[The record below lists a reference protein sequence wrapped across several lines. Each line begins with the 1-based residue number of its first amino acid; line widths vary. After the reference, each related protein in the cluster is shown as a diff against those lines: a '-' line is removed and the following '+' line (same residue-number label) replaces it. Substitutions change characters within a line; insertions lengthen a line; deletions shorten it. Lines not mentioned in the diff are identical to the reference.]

1 MKSLFGCFVFL
12 CLAFNTVFASTQS
25 SSPVQADRVAA
36 HPDLRATTAL
46 RGHVPAWV
54 VSANDLG
61 AAPAD
66 SLLRLTFL
74 LSRSPE
80 MQASFTQLLRDQQDP
95 GSPHYHQ
102 WLTPQQVGEQYGPTQ
117 HDLDA
122 LTSWLDSQGLKVL
135 RTGPSRIVVDVAAP
149 ASTVAS
155 ALATS
160 FHRFSVNGK
169 IRTSAIV
176 DPSIPAAFASIVT
189 SISGL
194 ADTDIR
200 PMVRGQAM
208 TMGANSG
215 STGDQP
221 QFTYSANGNHYITPG
236 DFATFFDMKPV
247 YSAGYTG
254 AGQKIAI
261 IGRSR
266 VAPTDISAF
275 ESNTGLTTNLPNV
288 IIPTNGADPG
298 TTNDGDQMEATLD
311 VERVIGTAPAIQA
324 DLVVSSNAGGGIYAA
339 ASYEVETVLDPV
351 MNISFGA
358 CEAYNGASG
367 VSLWDALFS
376 QAASEGIS
384 VFVSS
389 SDSGAAGC
397 DIQFAT
403 PPAYQFLSI
412 NYICASSY
420 ATCVGGTEFVEG
432 PNSSQ
437 YWSATNGAGLA
448 SGIEYIPEGVW
459 NEPGSIGPYVA
470 SSGGGGASVYIPKP
484 VWQTGTGV
492 PADNA
497 RDVPDVSF
505 PSASHDAYY
514 GCYAAGNGDCL
525 ANQFYFFYG
534 TSAASPAMAAVTAL
548 LNQKMGGSQGN
559 LNPLLYHLAAS
570 NPNVF
575 HDATPA
581 TINGG
586 VCSIGTA
593 SVCNNSTPSATG
605 LTGGLAGYALT
616 TGYDQATGLGSL
628 DVANFVTAAAA
639 APKTVSAPTILTLNP
654 SPTSISDTQTA
665 SFTASVT
672 SKTGGTP
679 TGTVQ
684 FYADGNALGA
694 PVVVDAS
701 GVATASAV
709 PFPSAGRYFISAVY
723 SGDNSYASVTAA
735 GYSLTVTGLS
745 SATQLTVVN
754 TTIPV
759 GSAGTFALTVS
770 AASGSLVPT
779 GAVRLV
785 VNGGIYTVPLIN
797 GAATSPSIRF
807 ATVGNYTLTAS
818 YQGDSVFSPS
828 SSSGTVT
835 VQRLPSG
842 LQLSDSSGSIGI
854 GGGIS
859 SSIVIPNVSGS
870 TAPAATGTVQLYSNG
885 VALGE
890 PFALPQALG
899 LTAQES
905 SPVNIFSAAGTYTIT
920 AMYSGDA
927 NWTPATA
934 PGIPLTVLATSAFYQ
949 LSVSRPTMTLP
960 AGDRENNLNNV
971 NVASELGF
979 VGTVNVS
986 CSVTY
991 NGTGTVAGTPTCS
1004 LSSNS
1009 VTFPFTLLS
1018 ASSEP
1023 VLTINTIARANDR
1036 AAGVADD
1043 SSRRNPWHGSGEVA
1057 FCGLLLCLLP
1067 VRRSCR
1073 RSWRGL
1079 AIILV
1084 FAGGFG
1090 ALSGCSGDGS
1100 STSTPPGRV
1109 GTTAGNYTVTI
1120 IASSPATAAPIPPPV
1135 TIALTIN

>member
-1 MKSLFGCFVFL
+1 MNSLFGCCFVFL
-12 CLAFNTVFASTQS
+12 CLVFSTAFGSTQAN
-25 SSPVQADRVAA
+25 PNVQADRVAVRA
-36 HPDLRATTAL
+36 DLRATTAL
-46 RGHVPAWV
+46 RGHIPAWA
-54 VSANDLG
+54 VSANDRG
-61 AAPAD
+61 VAPPD
-66 SLLRLTFL
+66 SPLRLTFL

-95 GSPHYHQ
+95 SSSRYHQ

-122 LTSWLDSQGLKVL
+122 LTSWLGSQGLKVVE
-135 RTGPSRIVVDVAAP
+135 TSPSRIFIHIAAP
-149 ASTVAS
+149 SSTVAN

-160 FHRFSVNGK
+160 FHTFNVNGK
-169 IRTSAIV
+169 LRISATA
-176 DPSIPAAFASIVT
+176 DPSIPTVFGSIVS
-189 SISGL
+189 SIAGL

-208 TMGANSG
+208 AMGANPDLA
-215 STGDQP
+215 GDRP
-221 QFTYSANGNHYITPG
+221 QFSNASNGSHYITPG
-236 DFATFFDMKPV
+236 DFAIFFDMKPV
-247 YSAGYTG
+247 YNAGYTG

-275 ESNTGLTTNLPNV
+275 ETNTGLTTNLPNV
-288 IIPTNGADPG
+288 IIPANGADPG

-311 VERVIGTAPAIQA
+311 VERVVGTAPAIQA
-324 DLVVSSNAGGGIYAA
+324 DLVISSSAGGGIYAA
-339 ASYEVETVLDPV
+339 ASYEVNTVLDPV
-351 MNISFGA
+351 MNISFGS

-389 SDSGAAGC
+389 SDSGAAAC
-397 DIQFAT
+397 DVQFAT

-420 ATCVGGTEFVEG
+420 ATCVGGTEFIEG
-432 PNSSQ
+432 PNTSQ
-437 YWSATNGAGLA
+437 YWSSTNGAGLVSA
-448 SGIEYIPEGVW
+448 LAYIPEGAW
-459 NEPGSIGPYVA
+459 NEPGSIVGAYIA

-484 VWQTGTGV
+484 VWQTGIGV

-505 PSASHDAYY
+505 PSASHDGYY
-514 GCYAAGNGDCL
+514 ACYAAGGGDCL

-548 LNQKMGGSQGN
+548 LNQKTGGSQGN

-581 TINGG
+581 TINGTN
-586 VCSIGTA
+586 CSIGTA

-628 DVANFVTAAAA
+628 DVANFLTAAAA
-639 APKTVSAPTILTLNP
+639 APKTGLAPTVLTLQP

-672 SKTGGTP
+672 SKTAGTP

-694 PVVVDAS
+694 PVAIDAS
-701 GVATASAV
+701 GVATVLAV
-709 PFPSAGRYFISAVY
+709 PFPSAGKYFISAVY
-723 SGDNSYASVTAA
+723 SGDSVYAAVTAA
-735 GYSLTVTGLS
+735 GYSLTITGVS
-745 SATQLTVVN
+745 STTQLAVTN

-759 GSAGTFALTVS
+759 GTTATFALTVF
-770 AASGSLVPT
+770 AAGAAVVPT
-779 GAVRLV
+779 GTVRLV

-797 GAATSPSIRF
+797 GRATSQAIRF
-807 ATVGNYTLTAS
+807 PTVGNYALTAS

-828 SSSGTVT
+828 SSSATVT
-835 VQRLPSG
+835 VQRLPSA
-842 LQLSDSSGSIGI
+842 LQLSNSSGSIGI

-859 SSIVIPNVSGS
+859 SFIVIPNVSGS
-870 TAPAATGTVQLYSNG
+870 TAPAATGTVQLYANG
-885 VALGE
+885 VALGQ
-890 PFALPQALG
+890 PFALPQAAG
-899 LTAQES
+899 LTAQGS
-905 SPVNIFSAAGTYTIT
+905 SPANIFSTAGTYTIT
-920 AMYSGDA
+920 ATYSGDT
-927 NWTPATA
+927 NWAAATA
-934 PGIPLTVLATSAFYQ
+934 PGVPLTVLPTPAFYL

-971 NVASELGF
+971 NVASQLGF

-986 CSVTY
+986 CTVAY
-991 NGTGTVAGTPTCS
+991 NGAGTVAGAPTCS
-1004 LSSNS
+1004 LSSNA
-1009 VTFPFTLLS
+1009 VTFPLGSPL
-1018 ASSEP
+1018 SEP
-1023 VLTINTIARANDR
+1023 TLTINTTARGN
-1036 AAGVADD
+1036 
-1043 SSRRNPWHGSGEVA
+1043 SRGSGLADGSMSGTNRWHHSGEAV

-1067 VRRSCR
+1067 RRR
-1073 RSWRGL
+1073 RSWRMFVMLLAVTAGL
-1079 AIILV
+1079 NGV
-1084 FAGGFG
+1084 
-1090 ALSGCSGDGS
+1090 SGCSGGGS
-1100 STSTPPGRV
+1100 SSNTPV
-1109 GTTAGNYTVTI
+1109 GTTAGSYTVTI
-1120 IASSPATAAPIPPPV
+1120 RASSSVTSAPTPAPV
-1135 TIALTIN
+1135 TVALTVN